1 MNEIRLLLV
10 DDEINFL
17 NPIAR
22 RMGKRNFSP
31 ILATSGEE
39 ALSILEKKP
48 MDVVVLDV
56 KMPGMSGIETLQQI
70 KGKYPDTEVILL
82 TGQAS
87 THDGVEG
94 IKAGAFDYLT
104 KPIELEHLIGK
115 IRQAYDKILHKEEK
129 RKEAE
134 FRLQLEQQM
143 IATERLASLG
153 TLATGVAHE
162 INNPLAIIKESAG
175 YMGQLLKKK
184 ELADFSYLERF
195 ELAIGKIETA
205 IERARRITHKLLGFV
220 KKSESVFSEI
230 DLRELIEEAVQLV
243 HREAAN
249 KDLEIIQNTGAQ
261 SFVIHSDPYQ
271 LRQVLINLLTNAIHA
286 TGSKGNITISLE
298 TADGMVVLSVKDTGI
313 GIPRENMKRIFE
325 PFFSTKSPGQG
336 TGLGLF
342 VTHNIIK
349 KLGGAI
355 DLEST
360 VGQGTVFKI
369 SLPKHF
375 EIKQDM
381 IDNDD
386 SEDWLTKIKMN
397 L

>member
-1 MNEIRLLLV
+1 MDEIRLLLV
-10 DDEINFL
+10 DDEISFL
-17 NPIAR
+17 NPIA
-22 RMGKRNFSP
+22 KRLKKRGY
-31 ILATSGEE
+31 IAELATSGEE
-39 ALSILEKKP
+39 ALSALEKRAA
-48 MDVVVLDV
+48 DVVVLDV
-56 KMPGMSGIETLQQI
+56 KMPGMNGIETLQQI
-70 KGKYPDTEVILL
+70 KSKYPDTEVILL

-87 THDGVEG
+87 TQDGVEG
-94 IKAGAFDYLT
+94 IKSGAFDYLT

-134 FRLQLEQQM
+134 FRSRLEQQM

-175 YMGQLLKKK
+175 YMALLLTKK
-184 ELADFSYLERF
+184 EMADFSHRKHF

-220 KKSESVFSEI
+220 KKNESVFSEVN
-230 DLRELIEEAVQLV
+230 LRELIDETVQLIY
-243 HREAAN
+243 REAAN
-249 KDLEIIQNTGAQ
+249 KDIEIVHNTGDQ
-261 SFVIHSDPYQ
+261 PFVIRSDPYQ

-286 TGSKGNITISLE
+286 TGSRGNITLSLE
-298 TADGMVVLSVKDTGI
+298 AANGMVVLTVKDTGV
-313 GIPRENMKRIFE
+313 GIPRENLEKIFE

-349 KLGGAI
+349 KLGGTI
-355 DLEST
+355 DVEST
-360 VGQGTVFKI
+360 VGKGTKFKI
-369 SLPKHF
+369 RLPEYYEMKPG
-375 EIKQDM
+375 I
-381 IDNDD
+381 
-386 SEDWLTKIKMN
+386 SETDQENWFGKLKMN